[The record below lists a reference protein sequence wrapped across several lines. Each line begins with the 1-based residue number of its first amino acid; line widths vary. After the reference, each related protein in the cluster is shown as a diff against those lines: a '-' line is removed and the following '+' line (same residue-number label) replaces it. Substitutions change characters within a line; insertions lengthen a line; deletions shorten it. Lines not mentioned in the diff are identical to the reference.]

1 MPIGWRTSNLIVIW
15 EQWDE
20 IYGRIWQMGELVTQ
34 MDRVAFYGGI
44 VLIVVGLAAWLLRP
58 NSPGEQNAI
67 KFLGFEFTLNT
78 PALAVMVI
86 GIVMMVLSP
95 SFPEPLYT
103 SPTIPFKCSLRPSF
117 VCHYAVYR
125 SNGKVQ
131 HFSVA
136 AGNTE
141 AISGISSDDRYCVS
155 TVDPPDNP
163 DMCTTS
169 NPNLLESSDPWRLKT
184 RRVGGGESFN

>member
-86 GIVMMVLSP
+86 GIVMMVLLHVP
-95 SFPEPLYT
+95 YD
-103 SPTIPFKCSLRPSF
+103 TI
-117 VCHYAVYR
+117 
-125 SNGKVQ
+125 Q
-131 HFSVA
+131 
-136 AGNTE
+136 
-141 AISGISSDDRYCVS
+141 
-155 TVDPPDNP
+155 
-163 DMCTTS
+163 M
-169 NPNLLESSDPWRLKT
+169 
-184 RRVGGGESFN
+184 